1 MDLARAKT
9 ELSLITNQ
17 KLQSCSAERRR
28 QRERQKKSIGIISHE
43 KKNVTSAAHVT
54 FMYISLP
61 FLLHDYNVKLA
72 KISSLAHAFH
82 PHVYSF

>member
-9 ELSLITNQ
+9 ELSFITNQ

-28 QRERQKKSIGIISHE
+28 QRERQKKSIGLISH
-43 KKNVTSAAHVT
+43 KKKLTCAAHAT

-72 KISSLAHAFH
+72 KIS
-82 PHVYSF
+82 

>member
-17 KLQSCSAERRR
+17 TLQSCSAERRR
-28 QRERQKKSIGIISHE
+28 QRERLKKKLIGLIRHK
-43 KKNVTSAAHVT
+43 KKNVTRAAHVT

-72 KISSLAHAFH
+72 KIS
-82 PHVYSF
+82 

>member
-1 MDLARAKT
+1 MDLAKAKT

-28 QRERQKKSIGIISHE
+28 QKKSIGLISH
-43 KKNVTSAAHVT
+43 KKNVTRSAHVT

-72 KISSLAHAFH
+72 KIS
-82 PHVYSF
+82 

>member
-28 QRERQKKSIGIISHE
+28 QRERPKKSIGLISH
-43 KKNVTSAAHVT
+43 KKNVTRSAHVT

-61 FLLHDYNVKLA
+61 FLLHDYNVKLT
-72 KISSLAHAFH
+72 KIS
-82 PHVYSF
+82 